1 MKKMFLLMAAVSLL
15 GLNVSIA
22 DAADGAKLF
31 SKKCKMCH
39 HVSKKRTGPALKSM
53 VADDAALKATITN
66 GRKMMPK
73 YGKKFDA
80 EQIDALVAYI
90 REQQK

>member
-1 MKKMFLLMAAVSLL
+1 MKKVFLLMAAVSLL
-15 GLNVSIA
+15 GLNAAYA
-22 DAADGAKLF
+22 DTADGAKLF

-39 HVSKKRTGPALKSM
+39 SVDKKRTGPALKTM
-53 VADDAALKATITN
+53 TTDAAILRATIAD
-66 GRKMMPK
+66 GRKIMPK

-90 REQQK
+90 QEQQK